1 MYSELIYTRCGE
13 GIDILRGR
21 NPIKNSGFKVFSCSE
36 NITEAGFTDLPFLY
50 ATAQSKEPYTDP
62 SFMDDAYLYVV
73 PDVGGKYLLNFHPIP
88 FDRSATG
95 DYSHRPGNFINQIFI
110 GQFDEI
116 YPYELFGN
124 ESVWDAQKRGEA
136 FYYENAPTPLPQRD
150 DLGETI
156 GYINFD
162 DIAAFVA
169 DGRREVLMS
178 TIAFIV
184 SQYSLPPEERKFL
197 VIRDENSK
205 QIELWIAAIES
216 AFSPRMAAGLSFA
229 TRLDK
234 FANANKYTVN
244 LNGQYQTQINLQSP
258 NQKLRLRAM
267 IVGVDERDRTNTA
280 AAKALA
286 NSPYVILDGKE
297 KTLSVSVDA
306 SNPFYRFVT
315 AYDESHKYFCRQFM
329 HMVDVT
335 SPSADVLKLYSSF
348 LNWSKYSSS
357 RQVKDLVSALTILG
371 QFELKRTAEL
381 ERLYKEIKQ
390 EIPRFLQEDAV
401 SSFAVMSWRER
412 AASVVGDISANDNFR
427 DIVCRSYAN
436 NAFMLPTSEATKELH
451 HVIKKS
457 AFAKNAAEYLTG
469 QATVDAYVNTI
480 SAYKPNDWVAF
491 TELYADAM
499 KEYTG
504 VLAETAKTLL
514 PAGIKSMYSVG
525 DGKNAVKIAALYSA
539 QNRDQTVKVLLE
551 NARSA
556 TDQSYIVFLI
566 QLVCRISQET
576 IASENNLVRFYKQ
589 LQQFNLDR
597 YFSVA
602 LAYKAHTIK
611 RAQDIDR
618 FFDWIFSS
626 RDFKGIDLLPAI
638 KALDKNIVISDKA
651 VGRLAAKIQNSKP
664 EGAVCINTAHIYALD
679 ALDDRKLMKDLDL
692 LLSNMVAQG
701 FPSIEDE
708 TYAERLINKLFGT
721 KLSESAFKTIV
732 SAAANSTY
740 YSDRI
745 VSEAMHYIGT
755 KQDFVIGEILV
766 IAAQSKS
773 QALFDALVTAC
784 AGIKQFDKGMSAIRE
799 TIQSKSAQQ
808 YYSLTQQYY
817 SLIER
822 DARALHEKQKEPSL
836 FGRLFSR
843 GSTNDPNSG
852 KWNK

>member
-73 PDVGGKYLLNFHPIP
+73 PDFGGKYLLNFHPIP
-88 FDRSATG
+88 FDRTATG

-124 ESVWDAQKRGEA
+124 DSVWDAQKRGEA
-136 FYYENAPTPLPQRD
+136 FYYENVPSPLPRRD

-169 DGRREVLMS
+169 NGRREVLMS
-178 TIAFIV
+178 AVAFIV

-234 FANANKYTVN
+234 FVNANKYTVN

-286 NSPYVILDGKE
+286 NSPYVILDGKD
-297 KTLSVSVDA
+297 KTLSVSVDT
-306 SNPFYRFVT
+306 SNPYYRLATV
-315 AYDESHKYFCRQFM
+315 YDEGHEYFCRQFM
-329 HMVDVT
+329 QMVDVT
-335 SPSADVLKLYSSF
+335 APSGDVLKLYSSF
-348 LNWSKYSSS
+348 SYFSKYSSS
-357 RQVKDLVSALTILG
+357 RQLKDFLAALTILG
-371 QFELKRTAEL
+371 QFKLKKTADL

-390 EIPRFLQEDAV
+390 EIPRFLKEDAV
-401 SSFAVMSWRER
+401 SSFSVMSWLES
-412 AASVVGDISANDNFR
+412 AASVVGDVSASESFR
-427 DIVCRSYAN
+427 EIVCRSYAN
-436 NAFMLPTSEATKELH
+436 SVFALPASESTKELYH
-451 HVIKKS
+451 AIKKS
-457 AFAKNAAEYLTG
+457 AFAKRAAEYLTC

-480 SAYKPNDWVAF
+480 SAYKPDDWVAF

-499 KEYTG
+499 KG
-504 VLAETAKTLL
+504 NIGDLAETAKTLL
-514 PAGIKSMYSVG
+514 PAGIKSLYFAG
-525 DGKNAVKIAALYSA
+525 DGKNAVKIASLYSA
-539 QNRDQTVKVLLE
+539 QNRNQTLE
-551 NARSA
+551 LILADAHSS
-556 TDQSYIVFLI
+556 TDPAYSSFLI
-566 QLVCRISQET
+566 QLVCRIAPET
-576 IASENNLVRFYKQ
+576 IASESNLMRFYKQ

-597 YFSVA
+597 YFSIA
-602 LAYKAHTIK
+602 LAYSAYAIK
-611 RAQDIDR
+611 RTQDIDR
-618 FFDWIFSS
+618 FLDWVLSS
-626 RDFKGIDLLPAI
+626 KEFKGIDLSSTI
-638 KALDKNIVISDKA
+638 QALDKNLILSDKA
-651 VGRLAAKIQNSKP
+651 VGKLAAKIQNCKP
-664 EGAVCINTAHIYALD
+664 ADVACINSAHICALE
-679 ALDDRKLMKDLDL
+679 ALDDKKMAGNLNAL
-692 LLSNMVAQG
+692 LNNMISQG

-708 TYAERLINKLFGT
+708 AYAERLVDKLFGG
-721 KLSESAFKTIV
+721 KVPEEAFAAVV
-732 SAAANSTY
+732 SAAVQSHFYST
-740 YSDRI
+740 RI
-745 VSEAMHYIGT
+745 VSEAMRYVGT
-755 KQDFVIGEILV
+755 RQDYVIGELLEV
-766 IAAQSKS
+766 AANSKS
-773 QALFDALVTAC
+773 QMMFDTIVASC
-784 AGIKQFDKGMSAIRE
+784 ADIKQFDKGMSAIYQ
-799 TIQSKSAQQ
+799 TIRSKAVQQ
-808 YYSLTQQYY
+808 YFALV
-817 SLIER
+817 ER
-822 DARALHEKQKEPSL
+822 DARTLHDKKKEPSL
-836 FGRLFSR
+836 LGRLFSR
-843 GSTNDPNSG
+843 GSSDGSNSG
-852 KWNK
+852 KWDKK